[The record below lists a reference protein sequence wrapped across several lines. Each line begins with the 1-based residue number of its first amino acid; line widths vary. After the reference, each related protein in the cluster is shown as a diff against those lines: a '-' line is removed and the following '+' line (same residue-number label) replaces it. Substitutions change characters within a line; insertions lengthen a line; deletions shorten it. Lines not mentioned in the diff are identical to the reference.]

1 MHSLHVEGTH
11 EGHEATQARRAQGG
25 SARTAGVKQQLWG
38 INMELLQKRT
48 TWIHTRVGLAETE
61 RTTYKTK
68 DKIVPTSSRLA
79 SPRLGLAVVVE
90 ALVVR
95 DLGGPLPGGDVEGRH
110 ERLERLGPAQLVL
123 DRVQDGRGLRL

>member
-1 MHSLHVEGTH
+1 MRDMRPPKRARPGAGSHSSRETATVA
-11 EGHEATQARRAQGG
+11 EADNTR
-25 SARTAGVKQQLWG
+25 
-38 INMELLQKRT
+38 
-48 TWIHTRVGLAETE
+48 RVGLAETE

-110 ERLERLGPAQLVL
+110 ERMERLGPAQLVL
-123 DRVQDGRGLRL
+123 DRVQHGRGLRL

>member
-1 MHSLHVEGTH
+1 MRDMRPPKRARPGAGSHSSRE
-11 EGHEATQARRAQGG
+11 
-25 SARTAGVKQQLWG
+25 TAKLWG
-38 INMELLQKRT
+38 GRRSDNTR
-48 TWIHTRVGLAETE
+48 TRVGLAETE

-110 ERLERLGPAQLVL
+110 ERMERLGPAQLVL
-123 DRVQDGRGLRL
+123 DRVQHGRGLRL